1 MSLPGA
7 IIAVLA
13 AFEPVFTQPTWHK
26 ARLLVVGTLLARGRR
41 TVTAALRLTGHMHDP
56 HFNCFHHVLN
66 RARWVPLAVSHR
78 LLLLLVATFVPV
90 GATVE
95 IVVDETLERRWG
107 PRITKRSHYRDPL
120 LSSKGRSI
128 SNSGLRWVIFA
139 LVVHVPW
146 TRRYWALPFLAVCV
160 TPPQLD
166 AQRQHHHRGV
176 PAITQLMLRRIRSWL
191 PARAMA
197 VWGDGAYSSIEL
209 GLLAQDERITLITPL
224 RLDANLFAPA
234 PPRQPGQNGRPRVK
248 GAALPKLEQVL
259 VDPKTE
265 WHRIALPWYDG
276 RLRQLDYCS
285 GVALWYHGGKRP
297 LTLRWV
303 LTRDPRGVY
312 EPKAYRCTDPSQEPA
327 RIIADYTKRWP
338 LEVTIEE
345 SRAHLGIAT
354 QRQWSD
360 LAIERSTPAL
370 LGLYSMVALFAQ
382 ALHPDGKIPVARAAW
397 YAKEQATFSDVLMA
411 VRRALWHNFDYATCS
426 DEPHMQKVPSAELA
440 RLAYAVC
447 C

>member
-1 MSLPGA
+1 MSLPAA
-7 IIAVLA
+7 IILVLA
-13 AFEPVFTQPTWHK
+13 HFEPCFSQPTWRK
-26 ARLLVVGTLLARGRR
+26 AVLLLVGTTLARGRR
-41 TVTAALRLTGHMHDP
+41 TVAGALRLVGHSLDP
-56 HFNCFHHVLN
+56 NFRCFHHVLN
-66 RARWVPLAVSHR
+66 RARWVALAVSHR
-78 LLLLLVATFVPV
+78 LLLLLVATFVPQA
-90 GATVE
+90 GCVE

-107 PRITKRSHYRDPL
+107 PMITKRSHYRDPL
-120 LSSKGRSI
+120 LSSKGRSV

-146 TRRYWALPFLAVCV
+146 TWRYWALPFLAVCV
-160 TPPQLD
+160 TPPRLD
-166 AQRQHHHRGV
+166 AQREHHHGGV
-176 PAITQLMLRRIRSWL
+176 PEITQLMLRRIRAWL
-191 PARAMA
+191 PDREIK
-197 VWGDGAYSSIEL
+197 VVGDGAYSSIEL
-209 GLLAQDERITLITPL
+209 GLVAQDTHITLISPL

-248 GAALPKLEQVL
+248 GAALPKLEQILAEPMTAWTRV
-259 VDPKTE
+259 
-265 WHRIALPWYDG
+265 ALPWYDG

-285 GVALWYHGGKRP
+285 GVAWWYHGGKRP
-297 LTLRWV
+297 LPLRWV

-327 RIIADYTKRWP
+327 RISADYTKRWP

-345 SRAHLGIAT
+345 SRAHLGLET

-370 LGLYSMVALFAQ
+370 LGLYSLVALFAH

-397 YAKEQATFSDVLMA
+397 YAKEQATFSDVLRE
-411 VRRALWHNFDYATCS
+411 VRRALWGNFAYATCP
-426 DEPHMQKVPSAELA
+426 DDPHMQKVPQAELA
-440 RLAYAVC
+440 RLAYAGC